1 MKYMIKKNIDKQDR
15 KMCHGENVVKEV
27 LAALAVSLALTGT
40 AFAQA
45 KIQVGCTATSDCA
58 SAMVAIDEGI
68 FKKHG
73 LEVEMTPIGINS
85 NIPAAILSNSIQ
97 IGGPTSTVFLQ
108 AVDGGLDL
116 VAIAG
121 ASVMNPVSNGNIT
134 AFVRN
139 GITIKEPKDFVGK
152 KVGAPGLNAFLHV
165 LFVKWLVEKGV
176 DPKGVNFVEVTFPTM
191 SDIIKSGGVDAV
203 LTAEPFV
210 TRMTNAGLGS
220 VGARYAVELARTDP
234 IIFYAASREWADKN
248 PAAIKKFRDA
258 LAESAE
264 IDRNA
269 PALADQRGDLWI
281 PHRAIQ
287 RERMHENDRQTR
299 ADVVEG
305 NLRVANEC
313 DHSASGHWGSIW
325 RQESGTGTG

>member
-1 MKYMIKKNIDKQDR
+1 MTKF
-15 KMCHGENVVKEV
+15 
-27 LAALAVSLALTGT
+27 LAAATLAAILLAGPSH
-40 AFAQA
+40 AQTR
-45 KIQVGCTATSDCA
+45 IQIGCTATSDCA
-58 SAMVAIDEGI
+58 SAMVAVDEGI

-121 ASVMNPVSNGNIT
+121 ASIMNPASNGNIT

-191 SDIIKSGGVDAV
+191 ADIIKSGGVDAV

-234 IIFYAASREWADKN
+234 IIFYAAARDWAEKN
-248 PAAIKKFRDA
+248 PEIIKKF
-258 LAESAE
+258 
-264 IDRNA
+264 
-269 PALADQRGDLWI
+269 
-281 PHRAIQ
+281 
-287 RERMHENDRQTR
+287 
-299 ADVVEG
+299 
-305 NLRVANEC
+305 
-313 DHSASGHWGSIW
+313 
-325 RQESGTGTG
+325 

>member
-1 MKYMIKKNIDKQDR
+1 
-15 KMCHGENVVKEV
+15 
-27 LAALAVSLALTGT
+27 
-40 AFAQA
+40 
-45 KIQVGCTATSDCA
+45 
-58 SAMVAIDEGI
+58 MVAVDEGI
-68 FKKHG
+68 FRKHG

-139 GITIKEPKDFVGK
+139 GITIKEPKDFIGK

-176 DPKGVNFVEVTFPTM
+176 PPRSVNFVEVTFPTM
-191 SDIIKSGGVDAV
+191 ADIIKSGGVDAV

-210 TRMTNAGLGS
+210 TRMTNAGIGS
-220 VGARYAVELARTDP
+220 VGARYGAELGRTDP
-234 IIFYAASREWADKN
+234 IIFYAAGRDWAEKN
-248 PAAIKKFRDA
+248 VATVKKFREA
-258 LAESAE
+258 IAEAAAIVNS
-264 IDRNA
+264 DREKA
-269 PALADQRGDLWI
+269 
-281 PHRAIQ
+281 
-287 RERMHENDRQTR
+287 
-299 ADVVEG
+299 
-305 NLRVANEC
+305 
-313 DHSASGHWGSIW
+313 SASITKFTKQPLELVKATPPNQSEPNLKPENLAWWIDVMSS
-325 RQESGTGTG
+325 QKMLQSKLDTAKLVLN

>member
-1 MKYMIKKNIDKQDR
+1 MA
-15 KMCHGENVVKEV
+15 VKTI
-27 LAALAVSLALTGT
+27 LATFAVSLALAG
-40 AFAQA
+40 AAVAQA

-121 ASVMNPVSNGNIT
+121 ASVMSPVNQDSIA

-165 LFVKWLVEKGV
+165 LFVKWLVDKGV
-176 DPKGVNFVEVTFPTM
+176 DPRRVNFVEVTFPTM
-191 SDIIKSGGVDAV
+191 ADIIKSGGVDAV

-210 TRMTNAGLGS
+210 TRMLNAGLGS
-220 VGARYAVELARTDP
+220 VGARYAAELARTEP

-248 PAAIKKFRDA
+248 AVAIKKFRDA
-258 LAESAE
+258 IAESAL
-264 IDRNA
+264 IVNGDRDKA
-269 PALADQRGDLWI
+269 
-281 PHRAIQ
+281 
-287 RERMHENDRQTR
+287 
-299 ADVVEG
+299 
-305 NLRVANEC
+305 
-313 DHSASGHWGSIW
+313 SASIAKFTKQPIELVKATPPNQSEPVLKPEQLSWWIEVMSSQKMLQS
-325 RQESGTGTG
+325 RLDTAKLVLK